1 MENIFGERLKELRL
15 EKGASLK
22 EVGDAVGVTLNTIS
36 NYERGVR
43 EPDFEILRAL
53 CGFFGVSADYLIGLS
68 DY

>member
-15 EKGASLK
+15 EKGVSLK

-53 CGFFGVSADYLIGLS
+53 CRFFQITADYLLGLS